1 VRPID
6 ADETVAGNQGFSTTL
21 VPAGMPFTAPGQI
34 SWLHELGVT
43 SILLNTDADPLP
55 RRRSNLRA
63 TRRRRRPGS

>member
-1 VRPID
+1 
-6 ADETVAGNQGFSTTL
+6 
-21 VPAGMPFTAPGQI
+21 MPFTAPGQI